1 MSEVFVNSRN
11 QNQEKNVTKSKVK
24 LSISKDNFPSLIETA
39 FGDTDT
45 FCELINS
52 IFCGACPQFYGSKI
66 EIAQNRR
73 IVASLYF
80 NKVNND
86 DDQENLENTIY
97 KEGSGQYKIIT
108 PVLNKANTSTSLQ
121 KIKAYNFMH
130 QGGTRPKA
138 FTLTEDG
145 KSILSDFVPS
155 SAYDKK
161 GNIHWDSV
169 TNEIYT
175 SDNFGRQKVTFGIT
189 IDFIRLIKKVY
200 GAGYSYSVMVGNPVN
215 QAIRTYGG
223 NTVNQNWQIFILR
236 ASNEDIDALARR
248 YGFASVNN
256 MGIIAAR

>member
-11 QNQEKNVTKSKVK
+11 QNQEKNVAKSKVK

-138 FTLTEDG
+138 FTLT
-145 KSILSDFVPS
+145 
-155 SAYDKK
+155 
-161 GNIHWDSV
+161 
-169 TNEIYT
+169 
-175 SDNFGRQKVTFGIT
+175 
-189 IDFIRLIKKVY
+189 
-200 GAGYSYSVMVGNPVN
+200 
-215 QAIRTYGG
+215 
-223 NTVNQNWQIFILR
+223 
-236 ASNEDIDALARR
+236 
-248 YGFASVNN
+248 
-256 MGIIAAR
+256 